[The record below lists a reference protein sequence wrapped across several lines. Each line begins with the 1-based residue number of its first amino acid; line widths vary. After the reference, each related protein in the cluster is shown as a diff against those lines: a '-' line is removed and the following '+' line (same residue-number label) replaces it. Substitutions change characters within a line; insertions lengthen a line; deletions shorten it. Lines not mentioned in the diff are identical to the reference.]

1 VAAVAVAVAVAAL
14 VEPVVLVVPVAQAVV
29 AVVAGQSLQALA
41 VVLPR
46 LEPPAQSRLPGALR
60 QAEAQTEAVALQP
73 WAPLSV

>member
-1 VAAVAVAVAVAAL
+1 VVVVAVAA
-14 VEPVVLVVPVAQAVV
+14 VPVVPVVPVEQAEQ

-46 LEPPAQSRLPGALR
+46 IEPPAQSRLPGVLR

>member
-1 VAAVAVAVAVAAL
+1 VVAVAAVL
-14 VEPVVLVVPVAQAVV
+14 VEQAVPVAQ
-29 AVVAGQSLQALA
+29 AVVAGQSLQASA

>member
-1 VAAVAVAVAVAAL
+1 MAPVAAAVL
-14 VEPVVLVVPVAQAVV
+14 VEQVVPVAQ

-60 QAEAQTEAVALQP
+60 QAEAQTVAVALQP

>member
-1 VAAVAVAVAVAAL
+1 VVAVAAVL
-14 VEPVVLVVPVAQAVV
+14 VEQVEQVAPVVQA
-29 AVVAGQSLQALA
+29 AVAGQSLQALA

-46 LEPPAQSRLPGALR
+46 IEPPVQSRLPGALR

>member
-1 VAAVAVAVAVAAL
+1 VVAVAAVL
-14 VEPVVLVVPVAQAVV
+14 VEQAVPVAQ
-29 AVVAGQSLQALA
+29 AVVAGQSLQASA

-60 QAEAQTEAVALQP
+60 QAEAQTVAVALQP

>member
-1 VAAVAVAVAVAAL
+1 VAAVAAVAVAAL
-14 VEPVVLVVPVAQAVV
+14 VEPVVLVVLVVPVAQ

-46 LEPPAQSRLPGALR
+46 LEPPVPSRWPGVLR
-60 QAEAQTEAVALQP
+60 QAEAQTEAVALRP

>member
-1 VAAVAVAVAVAAL
+1 MVAVAAVL
-14 VEPVVLVVPVAQAVV
+14 VEQAVPVAQ

-46 LEPPAQSRLPGALR
+46 IEPPAQSRLPGALR

>member
-1 VAAVAVAVAVAAL
+1 VAAVAAVL
-14 VEPVVLVVPVAQAVV
+14 VEQVEQVVPVAQ

>member
-1 VAAVAVAVAVAAL
+1 MVVVAAAV
-14 VEPVVLVVPVAQAVV
+14 PVVPAAQAAQ

-46 LEPPAQSRLPGALR
+46 LEPPAQSRLPGVLR

-73 WAPLSV
+73 CAPLVV